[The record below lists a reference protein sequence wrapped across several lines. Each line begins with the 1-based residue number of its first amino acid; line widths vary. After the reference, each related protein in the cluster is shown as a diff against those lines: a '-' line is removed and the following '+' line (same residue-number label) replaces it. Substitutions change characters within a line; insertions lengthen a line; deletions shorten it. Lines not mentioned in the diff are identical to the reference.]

1 MQKRGFLRNK
11 LKMTLVSS
19 LRPLKQMVLMVQKGC
34 LQKCLSSS
42 PSQSQRSRRV
52 SRRKLQQHA
61 VHFFSGIFETDLVI
75 CLLCLCC
82 VSVVFPVQVKVEE
95 VEMEMETP
103 IDPPDRPK
111 KVPLDVIKRE
121 EGGEQIKSGLH
132 QASQGS
138 SLENENMKR
147 KETAAGR
154 SEEWALWEENLTGE
168 GNMEQSK
175 DKSGDVE
182 NSQKLDEEEGSRGD
196 DSAME
201 DISESNTEQDTTGED
216 TVVSN

>member
-1 MQKRGFLRNK
+1 M
-11 LKMTLVSS
+11 
-19 LRPLKQMVLMVQKGC
+19 
-34 LQKCLSSS
+34 
-42 PSQSQRSRRV
+42 
-52 SRRKLQQHA
+52 
-61 VHFFSGIFETDLVI
+61 
-75 CLLCLCC
+75 
-82 VSVVFPVQVKVEE
+82 QVKVEE

-132 QASQGS
+132 QASQES

-147 KETAAGR
+147 KETTAGR

-175 DKSGDVE
+175 GKGGDVE
-182 NSQKLDEEEGSRGD
+182 NSQKLDEKEGSRGH
-196 DSAME
+196 DSIME

-216 TVVSN
+216 TLQ